1 MSEDKYE
8 YQTSKEGIIDS
19 PRSELREVYKLYLEV
34 IDKDEED
41 IIMCGWSNYRISEKE
56 LIKLL
61 KKRINGDKIELPEG
75 YQPWG

>member
-1 MSEDKYE
+1 MGVKNS
-8 YQTSKEGIIDS
+8 T
-19 PRSELREVYKLYLEV
+19 RSELREVYNRYLEV
-34 IDKDEED
+34 IDKNEED
-41 IIMCGWSNYRISEKE
+41 IVMCGWSNYRISEKE